1 MSEQAAPTRF
11 SGKLIIGLTGN
22 IATGKSAVMRL
33 AADQG
38 ALAIDADKIV
48 HELMNHDA
56 KTQAAIAVAFG
67 PHVRRE
73 DGRIDRRAL
82 GKIVFNDPQALRD
95 LEEMTHPP
103 VRREVVKRIEESDA
117 DIVVIEAIK
126 LLEGALAQICHQ
138 IWVTRCTRQRQLDR
152 LRICRGIDTETAVAR
167 IKAQP
172 SQEEKVAQADI
183 VIDTNGLM
191 TATEKQ
197 FHMAWKRLPDP
208 KLAGTKLLPPLPP
221 KPAAPPPE
229 KESASQSTQPIAA
242 PPATAPKPVDRPD
255 DLEIRRARPSD
266 IASMLLLIQKAT
278 NGAVKMKRAEL
289 LMALSERGYFI
300 GQIGAEVNAVVG
312 WHIDSQAAR
321 IEQIFIHPLTTAGTV
336 GLAILEEVEKSANAH
351 VCEIIAAF
359 LPDDAPDELRHI
371 FDRQAFAAANK
382 ADLPAAWRQAVA
394 ESQPENTQLMIKVL
408 RDRRLQKG

>member
-38 ALAIDADKIV
+38 ALTIDADKIV

-67 PHVRRE
+67 PHVRLKN
-73 DGRIDRRAL
+73 GRIDRRAL
-82 GKIVFNDPQALRD
+82 GKIVFDDPQALAD

-138 IWVTRCTRQRQLDR
+138 IWVTRCVRQRQLDR
-152 LRICRGIDTETAVAR
+152 LRICRGMDTETAVAR

-172 SQEEKVAQADI
+172 SQEEKVAQADV

-197 FHMAWKRLPDP
+197 FQMAWERLPDP

-221 KPAAPPPE
+221 KPAAPPP
-229 KESASQSTQPIAA
+229 KEDDSAPAQPAAA
-242 PPATAPKPVDRPD
+242 PAAAPKPVDRPD

-278 NGAVKMKRAEL
+278 GGAIKMKRAEL

-300 GQIGAEVNAVVG
+300 GQIGAEVSAVVG

-321 IEQIFIHPLTTAGTV
+321 IEQIFIHPVTAAATT

-359 LPDDAPDELRHI
+359 LPDDAPDELRKI

-382 ADLPAAWRQAVA
+382 ADLPAVWRQAVA
-394 ESQPENTQLMIKVL
+394 ESQPENTQLLIKVL